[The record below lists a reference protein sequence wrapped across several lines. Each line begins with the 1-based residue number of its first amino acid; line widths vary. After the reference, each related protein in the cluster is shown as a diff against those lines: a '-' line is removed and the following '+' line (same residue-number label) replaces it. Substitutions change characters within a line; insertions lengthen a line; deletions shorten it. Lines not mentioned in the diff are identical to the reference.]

1 MNKIRITRRQKE
13 ILKIICSEQSYVTI
27 SNIAE
32 KLDISSRTVLRELRY
47 VEVWLKAYG
56 CSLDKR
62 SGMGIRFIGNKENRR
77 NILKV
82 LEEGKEIKDYS
93 AKERQVII
101 LQELLKEKE
110 PVKLFSFTKS
120 LNVTEGTISHDL
132 DKVNE
137 WLLDYNL
144 KLVRKPGV
152 GVYIEG
158 KEEEFRKA
166 IVSLIYEN
174 INETEL
180 LSLIRENLYTNVNTR
195 ERLLNLIDEE
205 TVRKLET
212 LIFKIEELFN
222 YRLADNAYVALIVHL
237 ALAIDRIKKGEK
249 ISMNKT
255 YLKELKNYAEFKAA
269 EDLSFK
275 ISKEFNIEIPEDEIG
290 YITMHLRGTKGFE
303 NKNTSNDLKNL
314 AKEIIKIAEAETG
327 TFLRQNEQSIIWL
340 VNHLAPAIN
349 RLKMKMDIR
358 NPMLEQI
365 KEHYPKLFHLAE
377 KCVLP
382 VEKYIGSKIPNSE
395 IAYIAMH
402 LGAALEKGKS
412 VKRDYKVVIS
422 CTTGMGTSGLLAAR
436 IEKEYDNI
444 KIIDVIS
451 SLNLDG
457 DILKDKE
464 IDFIISTVP
473 IENVEIPVAIV
484 NPLFFQKDKEQ
495 VDSIMKQLR
504 DVPKKRVEDKK
515 NSSDLKEKLEK
526 LNSYTEGIIQVLD
539 NLFVYNY
546 DEFSNVEE
554 LIKEVSLRLAE
565 DESRAAEIQKSLI
578 LREQIGSTI
587 LTGFNA
593 ILLHSRTSGV
603 NQLIFGVVRIKSSLY
618 LLNAEGEKESIR
630 LAIIMLVPENCNNM
644 QLEIMSFISTRFIE
658 EPDFLNILSEGTE
671 QDIYLRL
678 NSFLDEFHKARIN

>member
-32 KLDISSRTVLRELRY
+32 KLNISSRTVLRELRY

-132 DKVNE
+132 DRVNE

-212 LIFKIEELFN
+212 LIFKVEELFN

-249 ISMNKT
+249 ISMNKP

-314 AKEIIKIAEAETG
+314 AKEIIKIAEVETG
-327 TFLRQNEQSIIWL
+327 TFLKQSEQSVIWL

-349 RLKMKMDIR
+349 RLRMKMDIR

-382 VEKYIGSKIPNSE
+382 VEKYIGSKIPDSE

-402 LGAALEKGKS
+402 LGAVLEKGKS
-412 VKRDYKVVIS
+412 VKRDYKAVIS

-593 ILLHSRTSGV
+593 ILVHSRTSGV

-658 EPDFLNILSEGTE
+658 EPDFLSILSEGTE